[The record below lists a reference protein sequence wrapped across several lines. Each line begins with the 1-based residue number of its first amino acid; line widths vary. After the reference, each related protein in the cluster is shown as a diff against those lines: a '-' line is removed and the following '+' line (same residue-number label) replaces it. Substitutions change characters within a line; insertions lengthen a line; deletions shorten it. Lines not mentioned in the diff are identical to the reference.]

1 MVSLNTGLKTS
12 WMELKDLHKI
22 LSKAFLGIMLI
33 IFALTNTAQAMPEI
47 FPLDQLKSGMNGK
60 AYTVVDGSGKIESF
74 NVHIVGITDDGKGS
88 KRMIMAEAS
97 GDVIRRTGGILQGMS
112 GSPIYIDG
120 KLVGA
125 LAATLKEMNPY
136 TFFITPI
143 EDMLEMWTLPDPKA
157 QVNHY
162 KIAKAE
168 EENKSAEESAEPENK
183 SAEESTEPEN
193 KSAEESTELENKSA
207 EESAEPVEE
216 CIEPEDEPEENT
228 VEEMGAFYLS
238 GFNSEGAR
246 FLSQTLGLKNLQ
258 TATASTVER
267 GIKFDASL
275 EPGSALGVAI
285 IYGDFSL
292 GATGTVTAVEG
303 KKILAFGHSFTHA
316 GNVNYFM
323 TDASVIGSISGA
335 NTSGVKLAGIGH
347 VIGRINQDRE
357 SGVAGVL
364 GTFPAVVPVTVTIKD
379 TSLNKE
385 ETYNATIAYNENLVP
400 KLSASI
406 AYTALSKMA
415 DTLAESTADVEF
427 NIKTDSIAS
436 GEISRKNMFYNAS
449 DVGQVAVLELMQALN
464 LVCSNT
470 KQESNIFGV
479 DVNISF
485 ETERRTASIVSISPD
500 KKKVKPGETVNLT
513 VELQPYRK
521 PTEKVIV
528 PYTVPLTARQGNLSL
543 EIHGG
548 ALVPVNQ
555 ALASAAGI
563 VTADSNKSYEDKINE
578 FLKTGKNNQLVVEV
592 GASNEAKTDKE
603 IRREIAQAKRAQER
617 LKKEGKTPK
626 KVDNKVDTNYIIDNV
641 MRTTL
646 SVEKV

>member
-216 CIEPEDEPEENT
+216 CIEPEDEPEEDT

>member
-1 MVSLNTGLKTS
+1 M
-12 WMELKDLHKI
+12 HKI
-22 LSKAFLGIMLI
+22 LSRIFLTVLLMIIALSSKAL
-33 IFALTNTAQAMPEI
+33 AMPEI
-47 FPLDQLKSGMNGK
+47 FPIDQLRSGMNGK
-60 AYTVVDGSGKIESF
+60 AYTVVDGTGKIEQF
-74 NVHIVGITDDGKGS
+74 DVHIVGMTDDGKGS

-97 GDVIRRTGGILQGMS
+97 GDVIRRTGGVLQGMS
-112 GSPIYIDG
+112 GSPVYIDG

-143 EDMLEMWTLPDPKA
+143 EDMLELWRLPDPKA
-157 QVNHY
+157 QVNY
-162 KIAKAE
+162 FKVLKE
-168 EENKSAEESAEPENK
+168 EEPSEEETEESEIKTEELTE
-183 SAEESTEPEN
+183 EESCPE
-193 KSAEESTELENKSA
+193 EES
-207 EESAEPVEE
+207 VEE
-216 CIEPEDEPEENT
+216 EPS
-228 VEEMGAFYLS
+228 VEELGAFYLS
-238 GFNSEGAR
+238 GFNADGAR
-246 FLSQTLGLKNLQ
+246 FLSKTLGLRNLQ
-258 TATASTVER
+258 AAPSTVER
-267 GIKFDASL
+267 GLKFDATL

-303 KKILAFGHSFTHA
+303 NKILAFGHSFTHA

-335 NTSGVKLAGIGH
+335 NSTGVKLAGIGH
-347 VIGRINQDRE
+347 VIGRINQDRD
-357 SGVAGVL
+357 SGVAGIL

-379 TSLNKE
+379 VALDKE
-385 ETYNATIAYNENLVP
+385 ETYNATIAYNEILVP

-406 AYTALSKMA
+406 AYTALSKVA
-415 DTLAESTADVEF
+415 DTLAESTVDIDF
-427 NIKTDSIAS
+427 NIKTDSVAG
-436 GEISRKNMFYNAS
+436 GEIARKNMFYNPS
-449 DVGQVAVLELMQALN
+449 DVGQVAVIELMQALN

-500 KKKVKPGETVNLT
+500 KKTVKPGETVNLK

-521 PTEKVIV
+521 PVEQVIV

-555 ALASAAGI
+555 AMSGAGI
-563 VTADSNKSYEDKINE
+563 VTAADSAKSYEDKIRD

-592 GASNEAKTDKE
+592 GGSNEIKTEKQ
-603 IRREIAQAKRAQER
+603 IRKEIAQAKRAR
-617 LKKEGKTPK
+617 ALLKKEGKTSK
-626 KVDNKVDTNYIIDNV
+626 KADSKVETNYIIDNV

-646 SVEKV
+646 NVEKV

>member
-1 MVSLNTGLKTS
+1 
-12 WMELKDLHKI
+12 
-22 LSKAFLGIMLI
+22 
-33 IFALTNTAQAMPEI
+33 MPEI
-47 FPLDQLKSGMNGK
+47 FPLDQLKSGMDGK
-60 AYTVVDGSGKIESF
+60 AYTVVDGSGKIEQF
-74 NVHIVGITDDGKGS
+74 DVHIVGMTDDGKGS

-97 GDVIRRTGGILQGMS
+97 GDVIKRTGGILQGMS

-125 LAATLKEMNPY
+125 LSATLKEMNPY

-143 EDMLEMWTLPDPKA
+143 EDMLELWRLPDPKA
-157 QVNHY
+157 QVNY
-162 KIAKAE
+162 FKVIKEEPSE
-168 EENKSAEESAEPENK
+168 EETTETAEPEPE
-183 SAEESTEPEN
+183 SEES
-193 KSAEESTELENKSA
+193 
-207 EESAEPVEE
+207 VEE
-216 CIEPEDEPEENT
+216 EICPEEEPT
-228 VEEMGAFYLS
+228 VEELGAFYLS
-238 GFNSEGAR
+238 GFNADGAR
-246 FLSQTLGLKNLQ
+246 FLSKTLGLKNFQ
-258 TATASTVER
+258 AAPSTIER
-267 GIKFDASL
+267 GLKLNADL
-275 EPGSALGVAI
+275 KPGSALGVAI

-303 KKILAFGHSFTHA
+303 NKILAFGHSFTHG

-335 NTSGVKLAGIGH
+335 NSTGVKLAGIGH
-347 VIGRINQDRE
+347 VIGRINQDRD
-357 SGVAGVL
+357 SGVAGIL

-379 TSLNKE
+379 VALDKE

-400 KLSASI
+400 KLGASI
-406 AYTALSKMA
+406 AYTALSKVA
-415 DTLAESTADVEF
+415 DTLAESTVDIDF
-427 NIKTDSIAS
+427 NIKTDSVVG
-436 GEISRKNMFYNAS
+436 GEITRKNMFYNSS

-479 DVNISF
+479 DVNIAF

-500 KKKVKPGETVNLT
+500 KKRVKPGETVNLT

-521 PTEKVIV
+521 PTETVIV

-555 ALASAAGI
+555 ALTNSGV
-563 VTADSNKSYEDKINE
+563 VTVADSAKSYEDKIRD

-592 GASNEAKTDKE
+592 GGSNEIKTEKQ
-603 IRREIAQAKRAQER
+603 IRKEIAQARKAQER
-617 LKKEGKTPK
+617 LKKEGKTSK
-626 KVDNKVDTNYIIDNV
+626 KADSKVETNNIIDNV
-641 MRTTL
+641 MRTTI

>member
-1 MVSLNTGLKTS
+1 
-12 WMELKDLHKI
+12 
-22 LSKAFLGIMLI
+22 MLI
-33 IFALTNTAQAMPEI
+33 IFALPNTAQAMPEI

-60 AYTVVDGSGKIESF
+60 AYTVVDGSGRIEQF
-74 NVHIVGITDDGKGS
+74 NVHIVGVTDDGKGV

-97 GDVIRRTGGILQGMS
+97 GDVIQRTGGVLQGMS
-112 GSPIYIDG
+112 GSPVYIDG

-157 QVNHY
+157 QVNY
-162 KIAKAE
+162 FKVAKLE
-168 EENKSAEESAEPENK
+168 KVAEPEEI
-183 SAEESTEPEN
+183 S
-193 KSAEESTELENKSA
+193 
-207 EESAEPVEE
+207 
-216 CIEPEDEPEENT
+216 EPEEET
-228 VEEMGAFYLS
+228 MQEMSSFYLG
-238 GFNSEGAR
+238 GFNSDGAK

-258 TATASTVER
+258 AAPSTVER
-267 GIKFDASL
+267 GLKLDATL

-323 TDASVIGSISGA
+323 TDASVIGSVSGA
-335 NTSGVKLAGIGH
+335 NTTGIKLAGIGH
-347 VIGRINQDRE
+347 IIGRINQDRE
-357 SGVAGVL
+357 SGVAGIL

-379 TSLNKE
+379 TALDKE

-400 KLSASI
+400 KLGASI
-406 AYTALSKMA
+406 AYTALSRMA
-415 DTLAESTADVEF
+415 DTLAESTVDIDF

-479 DVNISF
+479 NVNIAF

-500 KKKVKPGETVNLT
+500 KKKVKPGETVNLV

-528 PYTVPLTARQGNLSL
+528 PYTVPLTARQGNLPL

-548 ALVPVNQ
+548 ALVPVTQ
-555 ALASAAGI
+555 AMTNAGI
-563 VTADSNKSYEDKINE
+563 VTADSNRSYEDKISE

-592 GASNEAKTDKE
+592 GAPRETKTDKD
-603 IRREIAQAKRAQER
+603 IRREIAQAKRVQAR

-626 KVDNKVDTNYIIDNV
+626 KVDNKIDTNYIIDNV
-641 MRTTL
+641 MRTIL

>member
-1 MVSLNTGLKTS
+1 M
-12 WMELKDLHKI
+12 HKI
-22 LSKAFLGIMLI
+22 LSKVFLGIMLI
-33 IFALTNTAQAMPEI
+33 IFALSNTAQAMPEI

-60 AYTVVDGSGKIESF
+60 AYTVVDGSGKIEQF
-74 NVHIVGITDDGKGS
+74 NVHIVGVTDDGKGS

-162 KIAKAE
+162 KIAKVE
-168 EENKSAEESAEPENK
+168 ETAEPEKDTKLEIKSAKTTIHKNK
-183 SAEESTEPEN
+183 SAEESTEPE
-193 KSAEESTELENKSA
+193 EER
-207 EESAEPVEE
+207 
-216 CIEPEDEPEENT
+216 IEPEEEPEEIEDEPEEET
-228 VEEMGAFYLS
+228 LQEMGAFYLG
-238 GFNSEGAR
+238 GFNSDGAR
-246 FLSQTLGLKNLQ
+246 FLSQILGLKKLQ
-258 TATASTVER
+258 AAPASTAER
-267 GIKFDASL
+267 GIKFDATL

-335 NTSGVKLAGIGH
+335 NSTGVKLAGIGH
-347 VIGRINQDRE
+347 VIGRVNQDRE
-357 SGVAGVL
+357 SGVAGIL
-364 GTFPAVVPVTVTIKD
+364 GTFPAVVPVTVTVKD
-379 TSLNKE
+379 NSLNKE

-415 DTLAESTADVEF
+415 DTLAESTVDIDF
-427 NIKTDSIAS
+427 NIKTDSIAG

-521 PTEKVIV
+521 PTETVIV

-548 ALVPVNQ
+548 ALVPVTQ
-555 ALASAAGI
+555 ALTSAAGI
-563 VTADSNKSYEDKINE
+563 VTADSNRSYEEKIND
-578 FLKTGKNNQLVVEV
+578 FLKTGKNNQLVVEI
-592 GASNEAKTDKE
+592 GASNEVKSDKE
-603 IRREIAQAKRAQER
+603 IRKEIEQAKRAQAR

>member
-1 MVSLNTGLKTS
+1 M
-12 WMELKDLHKI
+12 HKI
-22 LSKAFLGIMLI
+22 LSKLFLAIALI
-33 IFALTNTAQAMPEI
+33 IFIASNTASAMPEI
-47 FPLDQLKSGMNGK
+47 YPLDQLKSGMWGK

-74 NVHIVGITDDGKGS
+74 DVHIVGMTDDGKGS

-97 GDVIRRTGGILQGMS
+97 GDVIKRTGGILQGMS
-112 GSPIYIDG
+112 GSPVYING

-157 QVNHY
+157 QVNY
-162 KIAKAE
+162 FKVVKAE
-168 EENKSAEESAEPENK
+168 EPKD
-183 SAEESTEPEN
+183 
-193 KSAEESTELENKSA
+193 
-207 EESAEPVEE
+207 
-216 CIEPEDEPEENT
+216 DEPKDEEKTESETKTEEKQTEEELTEKETLEKETPEEETPEEELPEEENP
-228 VEEMGAFYLS
+228 EEEDPTEELCALYLN

-246 FLSQTLGLKNLQ
+246 FLCQTLGLKNLQ
-258 TATASTVER
+258 AAPSSTER
-267 GIKFDASL
+267 GLKLDATL

-292 GATGTVTAVEG
+292 GATGTVTAVDG
-303 KKILAFGHSFTHA
+303 KRILAFGHPFTHS

-335 NTSGVKLAGIGH
+335 NSTGIKLAGIGQI
-347 VIGRINQDRE
+347 IGRINQDRE
-357 SGVAGVL
+357 SGVAGIL
-364 GTFPAVVPVTVTIKD
+364 GTFPAVVPITVTIKD
-379 TSLNKE
+379 NALDKE

-400 KLSASI
+400 KLGASI

-415 DTLAESTADVEF
+415 DTLAESTVDIDF
-427 NIKTDSIAS
+427 NIKTDSVAS
-436 GEISRKNMFYNAS
+436 GEISRKNMFYNSS

-485 ETERRTASIVSISPD
+485 ETERRTASIVAITPD
-500 KKKVKPGETVNLT
+500 KKRVKPGETVNLT
-513 VELQPYRK
+513 VDLQPYRK
-521 PTEKVIV
+521 PVEQVVV
-528 PYTVPLTARQGNLSL
+528 PYTVPLTARQGNLTL

-555 ALASAAGI
+555 ALANSGV
-563 VTADSNKSYEDKINE
+563 VTATDSVKSYEDKIKD
-578 FLKTGKNNQLVVEV
+578 FLKAGKNNQLVVEV
-592 GASNEAKTDKE
+592 GSSLENKTEKD
-603 IRREIAQAKRAQER
+603 IRREIAQAKRAQAR
-617 LKKEGKTPK
+617 LKKEGKISK
-626 KVDNKVDTNYIIDNV
+626 RSDSRVDTNYIIDNV